1 MVSTSLIATG
11 SWGNWLSAEYVF
23 ATRTAAVSVESVST
37 VASYEEISLMLTKS
51 NFINYY
57 EKRYFAK
64 EGSALA
70 IKYGT
75 RRAKL
80 AGSHDESAS
89 FSAR

>member
-1 MVSTSLIATG
+1 MPSMQ
-11 SWGNWLSAEYVF
+11 
-23 ATRTAAVSVESVST
+23 TR
-37 VASYEEISLMLTKS
+37 KS

-57 EKRYFAK
+57 EKRYFTN

-89 FSAR
+89 FSFAR

>member
-1 MVSTSLIATG
+1 MTNCV
-11 SWGNWLSAEYVF
+11 
-23 ATRTAAVSVESVST
+23 R
-37 VASYEEISLMLTKS
+37 KS

-57 EKRYFAK
+57 EKRYFTN

-80 AGSHDESAS
+80 AGSHDESDLLFDS
-89 FSAR
+89 LRVILIIFPYFSNFCTK